1 MLPREIT
8 VQDLA
13 AWRADPARAPPVVL
27 DVRHEWEFAI
37 ARLTGSTLVPL
48 PELEDRLDELEPLR
62 ASAVVCLC
70 HHGVR
75 SLNASEFL
83 RALGFDATSVRG
95 GIDAWSQVVDPAVPR
110 Y

>member
-1 MLPREIT
+1 VL
-8 VQDLA
+8 
-13 AWRADPARAPPVVL
+13 L
-27 DVRHEWEFAI
+27 DVRHDWEFAI
-37 ARLTGSTLVPL
+37 CKLPGSTLVPL

-62 ASAVVCLC
+62 PSPVVCLC

-95 GIDAWSQVVDPAVPR
+95 GIDAWSQLVDPALPR